1 MLIPKYKDAQWEKN
15 VSCEV
20 CGSKDNKSV
29 YNDGTTW
36 CWTCQKR
43 GTMEE
48 GVQQEEVKPLD
59 KSFVSGKCEDLVAR
73 KITEDTCQYYNYQKG
88 YIGEESVQIANFM
101 ENGIVIAQKLRKKNK
116 EFSWRGNTSMLFGQH
131 CWQPNHKWEA
141 PLIIT
146 EGELDCLSVA
156 QAFNLKWPVVSITK
170 GAGHAVNQIKDNL
183 EYIESFPEVILCF
196 DNDDAGHDAMV
207 EVAHLIKPG
216 KCKITTLPEKD
227 ASDLLRANRQ
237 QDLVNAIYNS
247 TPFRPDGL
255 VAGDEIWQEI
265 IKTQNASSVPYPFER
280 LNGLTHGIRCGEI
293 VTITAGTGIGK
304 SQFCR
309 EVAYHAMQKGE
320 KVAYVALE
328 ENVKRSAI
336 GLMSIHANKPLHL
349 VDPENV
355 NWEEWLGYYNELD
368 LPNKA
373 VFYNHWGSTTDQT
386 LIPKLRYL
394 VKGMDCNVIV
404 LDHISIIISGD
415 NEGDERRKI
424 DNLMTNLRS
433 FVEESQC
440 AMLVVSHLKRLGNG
454 RGHEDG
460 GQVSLSHLRGSQ
472 AIAQM
477 SDMVIGLE
485 RNQQGDDAHLTTIR
499 VLKNR
504 YSGELGESSRLRYN
518 IDTGRM
524 FEVLGEENEFFEQ
537 EQQSSTD
544 F

>member
-1 MLIPKYKDAQWEKN
+1 
-15 VSCEV
+15 
-20 CGSKDNKSV
+20 
-29 YNDGTTW
+29 
-36 CWTCQKR
+36 
-43 GTMEE
+43 MEAE
-48 GVQQEEVKPLD
+48 AEQVEATPLN
-59 KSFVSGKCEDLVAR
+59 KSFVQISGKFQDLIKR
-73 KITEDTCQYYNYQKG
+73 KISEDTCRYYNYQLG
-88 YIGEESVQIANFM
+88 SIGEESVQIANFM
-101 ENGIVIAQKLRKKNK
+101 ENGIVIAQKIREKNK
-116 EFSWRGNTSMLFGQH
+116 GFSWRGNSSMLFGQH
-131 CWQPNHKWEA
+131 CWQPNKKWDA

-146 EGELDCLSVA
+146 EGELDCLSIA
-156 QAFNLKWPVVSITK
+156 QAFNLKRPVVSITK
-170 GAGHAVNQIKDNL
+170 GAGGAVKNIKDNL

-196 DNDDAGHDAMV
+196 DMDDAGHDAMI

-227 ASDLLRANRQ
+227 ASELLQQNRQ
-237 QDLVNAIYNS
+237 QDLVNALYNS

-255 VAGDEIWQEI
+255 VSGDEIWEEI
-265 IKTQNASSVPYPFER
+265 IKSQNERSILYPFAGV
-280 LNGLTHGIRCGEI
+280 NGLTHGIRCGEI

-309 EVAYHAMQKGE
+309 EIAYHAIKQGE

-336 GLMSIHANKPLHL
+336 GLMSIQANKPLHL
-349 VDPENV
+349 IDYDKVD
-355 NWEEWLGYYNELD
+355 WEEWEGYYKDLD
-368 LPNKA
+368 IPNKA

-386 LIPKLRYL
+386 LIPKLRYI
-394 VKGMDCNVIV
+394 VKGMDCKIIV

-440 AMLVVSHLKRLGNG
+440 AMLVVSHLKRIGNG

-460 GQVSLSHLRGSQ
+460 VQVSLSHLRGSQ
-472 AIAQM
+472 SIAQL
-477 SDMVIGLE
+477 SDICIGLE
-485 RNQQGDDAHLTTIR
+485 RDQQGEDSHLTTVR

-504 YSGELGESSRLRYN
+504 YSGETGETSRLRYN

-524 FEVLGEENEFFEQ
+524 FEVLDEEEGESFEQ
-537 EQQSSTD
+537 EETRSTD